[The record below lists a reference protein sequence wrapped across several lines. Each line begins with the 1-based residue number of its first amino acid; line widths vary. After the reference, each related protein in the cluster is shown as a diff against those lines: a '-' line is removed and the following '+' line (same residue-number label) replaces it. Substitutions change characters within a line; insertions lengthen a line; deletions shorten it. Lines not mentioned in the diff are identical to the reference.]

1 MAKWSCVCNLKR
13 MVTNVDI
20 LWGYL
25 FLIRHLGQP
34 WASSQLLQVETPRSS
49 SQAIPKVSAAA
60 LIFRM
65 GVPVTSEPTG
75 SCVFSVCHVR
85 LGICLQIHPA
95 SALVIWGYMLMWH
108 PWAFV
113 TVFPNPLCSLSCN
126 VFPDHKELY
135 SSVST
140 ITSSLSSYFTK
151 GLLGLRFWI
160 PSLTLNVFTISN
172 LISTKCLVLKARGF
186 SLNITCSVGME

>member
-1 MAKWSCVCNLKR
+1 
-13 MVTNVDI
+13 MVSNVHI
-20 LWGYL
+20 LWGHS
-25 FLIRHLGQP
+25 FQIRHSGQP
-34 WASSQLLQVETPRSS
+34 WATGQFVKVGTASSS
-49 SQAIPKVSAAA
+49 SQASPKVSAAA

-65 GVPVTSEPTG
+65 DVPLTSAATG
-75 SCVFSVCHVR
+75 SCVLSVCHVR

-135 SSVST
+135 SSIAST
-140 ITSSLSSYFTK
+140 LTSSLSSSFTI
-151 GLLGLRFWI
+151 GLLCLRLQI
-160 PSLTLNVFTISN
+160 SSLALNVFTISN

-186 SLNITCSVGME
+186 SLNSTCSVGME

>member
-1 MAKWSCVCNLKR
+1 
-13 MVTNVDI
+13 MVSNVHI
-20 LWGYL
+20 LWGHS
-25 FLIRHLGQP
+25 FQIRHSGQP
-34 WASSQLLQVETPRSS
+34 WATGQFVKVGTASS
-49 SQAIPKVSAAA
+49 STQASPKVSAAA

-135 SSVST
+135 SSIVST
-140 ITSSLSSYFTK
+140 LTSSLSSSFTI
-151 GLLGLRFWI
+151 GLLCLRLQI
-160 PSLTLNVFTISN
+160 SSLALNFFTISH
-172 LISTKCLVLKARGF
+172 LISTKLGWVRVRVRGY
-186 SLNITCSVGME
+186 G